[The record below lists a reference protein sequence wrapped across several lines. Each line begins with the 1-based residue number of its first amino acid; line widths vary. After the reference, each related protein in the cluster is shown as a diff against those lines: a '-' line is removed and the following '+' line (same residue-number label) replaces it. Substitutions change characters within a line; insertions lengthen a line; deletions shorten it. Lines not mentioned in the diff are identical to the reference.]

1 MPGAGS
7 IERILMLEV
16 MASALIFPRMSS
28 SRNLFMVSCRKLS
41 VIMLSASAYW
51 RSTFAGVYVR

>member
-1 MPGAGS
+1 
-7 IERILMLEV
+7 MLDV
-16 MASALIFPRMSS
+16 MASVLTLPRMSS